1 MPAARITTRGAEE
14 TRNSGRSLGE
24 IISGGSFITL
34 RGELGAGKTTFV
46 QGLAEG
52 LGVKE
57 RYITSPSFALVN
69 EYEGRVRL
77 YHVDLYR
84 LEGPDDLADI
94 GFDELPGDGV
104 AAVEWPERAEGALP
118 DERLDIEISVTDVEV
133 REITFTPHGKA
144 YEELTERICPATRR

>member
-1 MPAARITTRGAEE
+1 LSGARISTASPDE
-14 TRNSGRSLGE
+14 TRDIGRALGA
-24 IISGGSFITL
+24 IIPGGLFITL

-46 QGLAEG
+46 QGIAEG

-69 EYEGRVRL
+69 EYEGRLRL

-94 GFDELPGDGV
+94 GFDELPGEGV
-104 AAVEWPERAEGALP
+104 AAVEWPERAGGSLP
-118 DERLDIEISVTDVEV
+118 DERLDIEISVTGVET
-133 REITFTPHGKA
+133 REIEFTPRGKS